1 MKTMSNFILADEYV
15 TDTMALVLHLENRKS
30 SQSVRQIFDSADSGK
45 TTIHIPAI
53 VFAEILY
60 LAEKQRIS
68 LNLHEVE
75 NHIDNFPTYKEVPL
89 SFEIIQNAQ
98 QITDIPELHDR
109 LIAST
114 ANFLN
119 LSLITNDAK
128 IENSQFVDTVW

>member
-1 MKTMSNFILADEYV
+1 M
-15 TDTMALVLHLENRKS
+15 
-30 SQSVRQIFDSADSGK
+30 
-45 TTIHIPAI
+45 

-68 LNLHEVE
+68 LNLHEAQK
-75 NHIDNFPTYKEVPL
+75 HLKNFQTYKEVPL

-114 ANFLN
+114 ANSLN
-119 LSLITNDAK
+119 LELITNDPK
-128 IENSQFVDTVW
+128 IEKSQSVSTVW

>member
-1 MKTMSNFILADEYV
+1 MSNFILADEYV

-30 SQSVRQIFDSADSGK
+30 SQSVKQIFDSADSGK
-45 TTIHIPAI
+45 TTIYIPAI

-75 NHIDNFPTYKEVPL
+75 KHLQTFKTYREIPL
-89 SFEIIQNAQ
+89 SFEIVQNAQ
-98 QITDIPELHDR
+98 QISDIPELHDR

-114 ANFLN
+114 ASFLN
-119 LSLITNDAK
+119 LVLITNDPK
-128 IENSQFVDTVW
+128 IENSQFVNTVW

>member
-1 MKTMSNFILADEYV
+1 MSNFILADEYV
-15 TDTMALVLHLENRKS
+15 TDTMALILHLENRKS
-30 SQSVRQIFDSADSGK
+30 SQNVKQLFDSADSGK
-45 TTIHIPAI
+45 TTIYIPAM

-75 NHIDNFPTYKEVPL
+75 KHLKNFQTYKEVPL
-89 SFEIIQNAQ
+89 SFEIIQKAQ

-119 LSLITNDAK
+119 LALITNDPK
-128 IENSQFVDTVW
+128 IENSQFVNTVW

>member
-1 MKTMSNFILADEYV
+1 MSSFILADEYV
-15 TDTMALVLHLENRKS
+15 TDTMALILHLENRKS
-30 SQSVRQIFDSADSGK
+30 SQSVNEIFDSADSGK
-45 TTIHIPAI
+45 TTIYIQTM

-60 LAEKQRIS
+60 LAEKRRIS

-75 NHIDNFPTYKEVPL
+75 KHIKNFQNYKEVPL

-114 ANFLN
+114 ASFLN
-119 LSLITNDAK
+119 LALITNDPK
-128 IENSQFVDTVW
+128 IESSKFVNTIW

>member
-1 MKTMSNFILADEYV
+1 MSNFILADEYV

-30 SQSVRQIFDSADSGK
+30 SQNVKEIFDSADSGK
-45 TTIHIPAI
+45 TTIYIPAI

-60 LAEKQRIS
+60 LAEKRRIS

-75 NHIDNFPTYKEVPL
+75 KHIKNFQNYKEVPL

-114 ANFLN
+114 ASFLN
-119 LSLITNDAK
+119 LALITNDPK
-128 IENSQFVDTVW
+128 IENSKFVNTIW

>member
-1 MKTMSNFILADEYV
+1 MNNFILADEYV

-30 SQSVRQIFDSADSGK
+30 SQNVKEIFESTDLGK
-45 TTIHIPAI
+45 TTIYIPAM

-75 NHIDNFPTYKEVPL
+75 KHLKNFQTYKEAPL

-98 QITDIPELHDR
+98 QISDIPELHDR

-114 ANFLN
+114 ASFLN
-119 LSLITNDAK
+119 LALITNDPK
-128 IENSQFVDTVW
+128 IENSQFVKTVW

>member
-1 MKTMSNFILADEYV
+1 MSNFILADEYV
-15 TDTMALVLHLENRKS
+15 TDTMALILHLENRKS
-30 SQSVRQIFDSADSGK
+30 SQSVNQIFDSADSGK
-45 TTIHIPAI
+45 TTIYIPAI
-53 VFAEILY
+53 VFAEIMY

-75 NHIDNFPTYKEVPL
+75 KHLNNFQTYKEVPL

-114 ANFLN
+114 ARFLN
-119 LSLITNDAK
+119 LELITNDPK
-128 IENSQFVDTVW
+128 IENSQCVNTVW

>member
-1 MKTMSNFILADEYV
+1 MSSFIPADEYV

-30 SQSVRQIFDSADSGK
+30 SQNVKQIFDSADSGK
-45 TTIHIPAI
+45 TTIYIPAM

-75 NHIDNFPTYKEVPL
+75 KHIKNFQTYREVPL

-114 ANFLN
+114 ASFLN
-119 LSLITNDAK
+119 LVLITNDPK
-128 IENSQFVDTVW
+128 IENSQFVNTVW

>member
-1 MKTMSNFILADEYV
+1 MSSFILADEYV
-15 TDTMALVLHLENRKS
+15 TDTMALILHLENRKS
-30 SQSVRQIFDSADSGK
+30 SQSVNEIFDSADSGK
-45 TTIHIPAI
+45 TTIYIPTM

-60 LAEKQRIS
+60 LAEKRRIS

-75 NHIDNFPTYKEVPL
+75 KHIKNFQNYKEVPL

-114 ANFLN
+114 ASFLN
-119 LSLITNDAK
+119 LALITNDPK
-128 IENSQFVDTVW
+128 IESSKFVNTIW

>member
-1 MKTMSNFILADEYV
+1 MNSFILADEYV
-15 TDTMALVLHLENRKS
+15 TDTMALILHLENRKS
-30 SQSVRQIFDSADSGK
+30 SQTVRQIFDSADSGK
-45 TTIHIPAI
+45 TTIYIPAM
-53 VFAEILY
+53 VLAEILY

-75 NHIDNFPTYKEVPL
+75 KHLKKYQTYQEVPL

-114 ANFLN
+114 AGFLN
-119 LSLITNDAK
+119 LALITNDPK
-128 IENSQFVDTVW
+128 IENSQFVNTIW

>member
-1 MKTMSNFILADEYV
+1 MNNFIPADEYV
-15 TDTMALVLHLENRKS
+15 TDTMSLILHLENRKS
-30 SQSVRQIFDSADSGK
+30 SQRVKQIFDSADLGK
-45 TTIHIPAI
+45 TTIYIPAV

-68 LNLHEVE
+68 LKLHELE
-75 NHIDNFPTYKEVPL
+75 RHLIDLQTYKEVPL

-98 QITDIPELHDR
+98 QITDIPELHDK

-119 LSLITNDAK
+119 LELITNDLK
-128 IENSQFVDTVW
+128 IQQSLFVSTVW